1 MKLTT
6 LKNKKPVQ
14 VAYEHDGETLNLTVD
29 ANLLTQEFVEKME
42 SIVRDGQPKD
52 DTGLTSALANLRFM
66 SETLARAIV
75 SWDLTDNDEPVP
87 VSVEVFRQLPQSVI
101 AGLFAAVMGAGS
113 PKAETGQP
121 FDGGSFQAV
130 N

>member
-1 MKLTT
+1 MKLAT

-14 VAYEHDGETLNLTVD
+14 VAYDHDGETLNLTVD
-29 ANLLTQEFVEKME
+29 ANLLTQDFVEKME
-42 SIVRDGQPKD
+42 TIVRTGQPEG

-66 SETLARAIV
+66 AETLTRAIV

-87 VSVEVFRQLPQSVI
+87 ISAEIFRQLPQSVV
-101 AGLFAAVMGAGS
+101 AGLFAVVMGAGG